1 MTKDEKINTYIVTI
15 LTAIVA
21 NQITGR
27 RKMIALLLRVAG
39 LFLRKIARDL
49 SDVELKIIY
58 TDKICEKEK
67 KAGEAYQKERNVHK
81 RH

>member
-39 LFLRKIARDL
+39 LLLRKIARDL
-49 SDVELKIIY
+49 SDVELKITY
-58 TDKICEKEK
+58 TDKICENENN
-67 KAGEAYQKERNVHK
+67 AG
-81 RH
+81 

>member
-1 MTKDEKINTYIVTI
+1 MSLERQK
-15 LTAIVA
+15 LH
-21 NQITGR
+21 
-27 RKMIALLLRVAG
+27 LLRVAG
-39 LFLRKIARDL
+39 LLLREIARDL

-58 TDKICEKEK
+58 TDKICEKEN